1 MKLPF
6 FKNTVHLK
14 CTPNEGNLTANN
26 AMQRK
31 ENIKQLKRQ
40 EEEVKNNKT
49 LGNIEKY
56 IKLKT
61 EGTMD

>member
-1 MKLPF
+1 
-6 FKNTVHLK
+6 
-14 CTPNEGNLTANN
+14 
-26 AMQRK
+26 MQRK